1 MIWAMENP
9 DRGIVEP
16 DDMDFERPLEI
27 CMPYLGTVVGEYTDW
42 TPLHQRGELFA
53 EDVDAEDPWQ
63 FKNIRVV

>member
-9 DRGIVEP
+9 TRGMVEP
-16 DDMDFERPLEI
+16 DDMDFKRPLEI

-53 EDVDAEDPWQ
+53 EDLDTADPWQ
-63 FKNIRVV
+63 FKNVRVV